1 MLGPRLVRH
10 AERARELGIERARI
24 HRFKTRRF
32 SSILS
37 MCRVLHE
44 FVLGEPGLRSTKP
57 PEMCDFA
64 HLKGPQGIV
73 VSLHRC

>member
-44 FVLGEPGLRSTKP
+44 FVLGELGLHSSRQK
-57 PEMCDFA
+57 MCDFA